1 MFAAV
6 MTFFLLKIRGGNVYC
21 VVEENIY
28 RTRALKPSDLAKPD
42 NYLTKPDISVAR
54 AGGGDKW

>member
-1 MFAAV
+1 MQFRRAMFAAV

-42 NYLTKPDISVAR
+42 ISAAR